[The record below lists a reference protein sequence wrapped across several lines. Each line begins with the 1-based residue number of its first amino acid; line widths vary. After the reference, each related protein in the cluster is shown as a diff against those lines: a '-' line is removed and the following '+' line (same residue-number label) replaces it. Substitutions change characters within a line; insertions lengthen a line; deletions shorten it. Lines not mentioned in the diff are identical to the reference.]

1 MLSCRCRFFSLS
13 LLCSSVHQRE
23 KGGGFLRG
31 PLSSGTKAAA
41 HSHLLLQLLG
51 ADVWCPHSTLCLAL
65 SSHKQYTNTHS
76 HTHQHTTHHT
86 SHTHTPHTHVHA
98 DTSTHA
104 WPPARHTHTVMH
116 THMHIHTDTQTCT
129 HTHTHTCM

>member
-65 SSHKQYTNTHS
+65 SSHQQY
-76 HTHQHTTHHT
+76 
-86 SHTHTPHTHVHA
+86 THTP
-98 DTSTHA
+98 DN
-104 WPPARHTHTVMH
+104 THTP
-116 THMHIHTDTQTCT
+116 TT
-129 HTHTHTCM
+129 HTHTHPQTNTPPHHTHTPTHTQTETEENQHKDSYLFFFPQYENRGNQQ